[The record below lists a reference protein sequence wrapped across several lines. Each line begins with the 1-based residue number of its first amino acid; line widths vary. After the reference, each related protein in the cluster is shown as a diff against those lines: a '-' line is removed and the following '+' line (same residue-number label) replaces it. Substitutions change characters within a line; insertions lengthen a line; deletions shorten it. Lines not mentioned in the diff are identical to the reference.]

1 MNQIKIGKF
10 IAECRRDK
18 NLTQEQL
25 AEMLKAFDK
34 IPKDF
39 ARFVYKY

>member
-1 MNQIKIGKF
+1 MMACLDLKGLWISNHNKKLQF
-10 IAECRRDK
+10 I
-18 NLTQEQL
+18 
-25 AEMLKAFDK
+25 EMLKAFDK